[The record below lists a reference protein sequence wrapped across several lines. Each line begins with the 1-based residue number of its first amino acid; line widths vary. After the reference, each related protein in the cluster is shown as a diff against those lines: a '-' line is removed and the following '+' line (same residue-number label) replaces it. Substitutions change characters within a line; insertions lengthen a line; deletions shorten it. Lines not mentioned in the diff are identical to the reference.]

1 MAPKIVDR
9 QAKRER
15 IVGAAITV
23 FAQKGV
29 ANTKMID
36 IARAAGIGKGTLYE
50 YFRNKE
56 DIFASAYDTMNREM
70 EQQIAAILSAEAHPA
85 RQLQMIFDYSLDY
98 FSREAVEFS
107 SVMMDFWAEGI
118 RRKNPEMMGVINLK
132 EIYDRYRVII
142 AGIVRKGQ
150 EQGLFIDVDAVSYAS
165 LAIGA
170 LDGLLLQLVMSPELI
185 DITRM
190 KATFKQTMIQCL
202 EK

>member
-36 IARAAGIGKGTLYE
+36 IAKEAGIGKGTLYE

-56 DIFASAYDTMNREM
+56 DIFASAYDTMNRDM
-70 EQQIAAILSAEAHPA
+70 EQKIAAILSEQTHPA
-85 RQLQMIFDYSLDY
+85 RQLQMIFEYSLDY

-118 RRKNPEMMGVINLK
+118 RRKSPEMMGVINLK

-190 KATFKQTMIQCL
+190 KTTFKQTMIQCL